1 METMNGDDPMMLLFG
16 PGGANEPHAAYRKL
30 RDECP
35 VVRTTGYD
43 GAMEVVISRYEDVAW
58 ALRHP
63 EVFSSSAEAV
73 SIGQE
78 QPLIPLQVDPPDH
91 SKYRRLLDPQFS
103 PKRMAALEGG
113 AREFVNRLI
122 DGFASRGSCDFHE
135 EFATPLPSTIFL
147 LLMGLPI
154 EDLSIF
160 LQWRDNTVRPDVEPG
175 DFDGAARIREQTGH
189 DITQYFEGAIE
200 ARRAKPD
207 DGLLTRLVNA
217 EIEGRPL
224 TREELLG
231 TCHLLI
237 LGGLDTVT
245 ATLDCSIAYLAHHPE
260 RRRELVE
267 KPELTAAAVEELLR
281 WETPVQMVARVVKQD
296 ATIGGVDV
304 KAGDRVTVLIGAA
317 DGDERDFDDV
327 DTVSFTRQANRHV
340 AFGAGPHRCLGSHLA
355 RLELRV
361 AIEEFHRRIP
371 DYRIP
376 DGTELV
382 YSPGIRQTMGLPLEF
397 EPEGARSAE
406 VAGAGLA

>member
-1 METMNGDDPMMLLFG
+1 MDTMNGDDPNMLLFA
-16 PGGANEPHAAYRKL
+16 PGAANEPHAAYRKL

-35 VVRTTGYD
+35 VHRGVGYD
-43 GAMEVVISRYEDVAW
+43 GAMEVVISRYDDVCS

-91 SKYRRLLDPQFS
+91 LKYRRLLDPQFS
-103 PKRMAALEGG
+103 PKRMAALETG

-122 DGFASRGSCDFHE
+122 DGFADRGSCDFHE

-147 LLMGLPI
+147 LLMGLPHD
-154 EDLSIF
+154 DLPIF

-175 DFDGAARIREQTGH
+175 DFDGAARIRDQTGH
-189 DITQYFEGAIE
+189 EITEYFDRAIE
-200 ARRAKPD
+200 ARRANPD
-207 DGLLTRLVNA
+207 DALLSRLVHA
-217 EIEGRPL
+217 DIEGRPL
-224 TREELLG
+224 SREELLG

-245 ATLDCSIAYLAHHPE
+245 ATLDCSIAYLAQHPE
-260 RRRELVE
+260 IRRQLVQQ
-267 KPELTAAAVEELLR
+267 PELTGAAVEELLR
-281 WETPVQMVARVVKQD
+281 WESPVQMVARIVKED
-296 ATIGGVDV
+296 SSIGGVEV
-304 KAGDRVTVLIGAA
+304 KQGDRVTVLIGAA
-317 DGDERDFDDV
+317 DGDEREFPDA
-327 DTVSFTRQANRHV
+327 DTVSFTRHANRHV
-340 AFGAGPHRCLGSHLA
+340 AFGGGPHRCLGSHLA

-361 AIEEFHRRIP
+361 ALEEFHHRIP

-397 EPEGARSAE
+397 EPEGAPSSDTA
-406 VAGAGLA
+406 VAGRV

>member
-1 METMNGDDPMMLLFG
+1 MDTMNGDDPNMLLFA
-16 PGGANEPHAAYRKL
+16 PGAANEPHAAYRKL

-35 VVRTTGYD
+35 VHRGVGYD
-43 GAMEVVISRYEDVAW
+43 GAMEVVISRYDDVCS

-91 SKYRRLLDPQFS
+91 LKYRRLLDPQFS
-103 PKRMAALEGG
+103 PKRMAALETG

-122 DGFASRGSCDFHE
+122 DGFADRGSCDFHE

-147 LLMGLPI
+147 LLMGLPHD
-154 EDLSIF
+154 DLPIF

-175 DFDGAARIREQTGH
+175 DFDGAARIRDQTGH
-189 DITQYFEGAIE
+189 EITEYFDRAIE
-200 ARRAKPD
+200 DRRANPD
-207 DGLLTRLVNA
+207 DALLSRLVQA
-217 EIEGRPL
+217 DIEGRPL
-224 TREELLG
+224 SREELLG

-245 ATLDCSIAYLAHHPE
+245 ATLDCSIAYLAQHPE
-260 RRRELVE
+260 IRRQLVQQ
-267 KPELTAAAVEELLR
+267 PELTGAAVEELLR
-281 WETPVQMVARVVKQD
+281 WESPVQMVARIVKED
-296 ATIGGVDV
+296 SSIGGVEV
-304 KAGDRVTVLIGAA
+304 KQGDRVTVLIGAA
-317 DGDERDFDDV
+317 DGDEREFPDA
-327 DTVSFTRQANRHV
+327 DTVSFTRHANRHV
-340 AFGAGPHRCLGSHLA
+340 AFGGGPHRCLGSHLA

-361 AIEEFHRRIP
+361 ALEEFHRRIP

-397 EPEGARSAE
+397 EPEGAPSSDTA
-406 VAGAGLA
+406 VAGRV

>member
-1 METMNGDDPMMLLFG
+1 MDTMNGDDPNMLLFA
-16 PGGANEPHAAYRKL
+16 PGAANEPHAAYRKL

-35 VVRTTGYD
+35 VHRGVGYD
-43 GAMEVVISRYEDVAW
+43 GAMEVVISRYDDVCS

-91 SKYRRLLDPQFS
+91 LKYRRLLDPQFS
-103 PKRMAALEGG
+103 PKRMAALETG

-122 DGFASRGSCDFHE
+122 DGFADRGSCDFHE

-147 LLMGLPI
+147 LLMGLPND
-154 EDLSIF
+154 DLPIF
-160 LQWRDNTVRPDVEPG
+160 LRWRDNTVRPDVEPG
-175 DFDGAARIREQTGH
+175 DFDGAARIRDQTGH
-189 DITQYFEGAIE
+189 EITEYFDRAIE
-200 ARRAKPD
+200 ARRANPD
-207 DGLLTRLVNA
+207 DALLSRLVHA
-217 EIEGRPL
+217 DIEGRPL
-224 TREELLG
+224 SREELLG

-245 ATLDCSIAYLAHHPE
+245 ATLDCSIAYLAQHPE
-260 RRRELVE
+260 IRRQLVQQ
-267 KPELTAAAVEELLR
+267 PELTGAAVEELLR
-281 WETPVQMVARVVKQD
+281 WESPVQMVARIVKED
-296 ATIGGVDV
+296 SSIGGVEV
-304 KAGDRVTVLIGAA
+304 KKGDRVTVLIGAA
-317 DGDERDFDDV
+317 DGDEREFSDA
-327 DTVSFTRQANRHV
+327 DTVSFTRHANRHV
-340 AFGAGPHRCLGSHLA
+340 AFGGGPHRCLGSHLA

-361 AIEEFHRRIP
+361 ALEEFHRRIP

-397 EPEGARSAE
+397 EPEGAPSSDTA
-406 VAGAGLA
+406 VAGRI

>member
-1 METMNGDDPMMLLFG
+1 MDTMNGDDPNMLLFA
-16 PGGANEPHAAYRKL
+16 PGAANEPHAAYRKL

-35 VVRTTGYD
+35 VHRGVGYD
-43 GAMEVVISRYEDVAW
+43 GAMEVVISRYDDVCS

-91 SKYRRLLDPQFS
+91 LKYRRLLDPQFS
-103 PKRMAALEGG
+103 PKRMAALETG

-122 DGFASRGSCDFHE
+122 DGFADRGSCDFHE

-147 LLMGLPI
+147 LLMGLPHD
-154 EDLSIF
+154 DLPIF

-175 DFDGAARIREQTGH
+175 DFDGAARIRDQTGH
-189 DITQYFEGAIE
+189 EITEYFDRAIE
-200 ARRAKPD
+200 ARRANPD
-207 DGLLTRLVNA
+207 DALLSRLVHA
-217 EIEGRPL
+217 DIEGRPL
-224 TREELLG
+224 SREELLG

-245 ATLDCSIAYLAHHPE
+245 ATLDCSIAYLAQHPE
-260 RRRELVE
+260 IRRQLVQQ
-267 KPELTAAAVEELLR
+267 PELTGAAVEELLR
-281 WETPVQMVARVVKQD
+281 WESPVQMVARIVKED
-296 ATIGGVDV
+296 SSIGGVEV
-304 KAGDRVTVLIGAA
+304 KQGDRVTVLIGAA
-317 DGDERDFDDV
+317 DGDEREFPDA
-327 DTVSFTRQANRHV
+327 DTVSFTRHVNRHV
-340 AFGAGPHRCLGSHLA
+340 AFGGGPHRCLGSHLA

-361 AIEEFHRRIP
+361 ALEEFHRRIP

-382 YSPGIRQTMGLPLEF
+382 YSPGIRQTMVLPLEF
-397 EPEGARSAE
+397 EPEGAPSSDTA
-406 VAGAGLA
+406 VAGRI

>member
-1 METMNGDDPMMLLFG
+1 MDTMNGDDPNMLLFA
-16 PGGANEPHAAYRKL
+16 PGAANEPHAAYRKL

-35 VVRTTGYD
+35 VHRGVGYD
-43 GAMEVVISRYEDVAW
+43 GAMEVVISRYDDVCS

-91 SKYRRLLDPQFS
+91 LKYRRLLDPQFS
-103 PKRMAALEGG
+103 PKRMAALETG

-122 DGFASRGSCDFHE
+122 DGFADRGSCDFHE

-147 LLMGLPI
+147 LLMGLPHD
-154 EDLSIF
+154 DLPIF

-175 DFDGAARIREQTGH
+175 DFDGAARIRDQTGH
-189 DITQYFEGAIE
+189 EITEYFDRAIE
-200 ARRAKPD
+200 ARRANPD
-207 DGLLTRLVNA
+207 DALLSRLVHA
-217 EIEGRPL
+217 DIEGRPL
-224 TREELLG
+224 SREELLG

-245 ATLDCSIAYLAHHPE
+245 ATLDCSIAYLAQHPE
-260 RRRELVE
+260 IRRQLVQQ
-267 KPELTAAAVEELLR
+267 PELTGAAVEELLR
-281 WETPVQMVARVVKQD
+281 WESPVQMVARIVKED
-296 ATIGGVDV
+296 SSIGGVEV
-304 KAGDRVTVLIGAA
+304 KKGDRVTVLIGAA
-317 DGDERDFDDV
+317 DGDEREFPDA
-327 DTVSFTRQANRHV
+327 DTVSFTRHANRHV
-340 AFGAGPHRCLGSHLA
+340 AFGGGPHRCLGSHLA

-361 AIEEFHRRIP
+361 ALEEFHRRIP

-397 EPEGARSAE
+397 EPEGAPSSDTA
-406 VAGAGLA
+406 VAGRI

>member
-1 METMNGDDPMMLLFG
+1 MDTMNGDDPNMLLFA
-16 PGGANEPHAAYRKL
+16 PGAANEPHAAYRKL

-35 VVRTTGYD
+35 VHRGVGYD
-43 GAMEVVISRYEDVAW
+43 GAMEVVISRYDDVCS

-91 SKYRRLLDPQFS
+91 LKYRRLLDPQFS
-103 PKRMAALEGG
+103 PKRMAALETG

-122 DGFASRGSCDFHE
+122 DGFADRGSCDFHE

-147 LLMGLPI
+147 LLMGLPHD
-154 EDLSIF
+154 DLPIF

-175 DFDGAARIREQTGH
+175 DFDGAARIRDQTGH
-189 DITQYFEGAIE
+189 EITEYFDRAIE
-200 ARRAKPD
+200 ARRANPD
-207 DGLLTRLVNA
+207 DALLSRLVHA
-217 EIEGRPL
+217 DIEGRPL
-224 TREELLG
+224 SREELLG

-245 ATLDCSIAYLAHHPE
+245 ATLDCSIAYLAQHPE
-260 RRRELVE
+260 IRRQLVQQ
-267 KPELTAAAVEELLR
+267 PELTGAAVEELLR
-281 WETPVQMVARVVKQD
+281 WESPVQMVARIVKED
-296 ATIGGVDV
+296 STIGGVEV
-304 KAGDRVTVLIGAA
+304 KKGDRVTVLIGAA
-317 DGDERDFDDV
+317 DGDEREFPDA
-327 DTVSFTRQANRHV
+327 DTVSFTRHANRHV
-340 AFGAGPHRCLGSHLA
+340 AFGGGPHRCLGSHLA

-361 AIEEFHRRIP
+361 ALEEFHRRIP

-397 EPEGARSAE
+397 EPEGAPSSDTA
-406 VAGAGLA
+406 VAGRI

>member
-1 METMNGDDPMMLLFG
+1 MDTMNGDDPNMLLFA
-16 PGGANEPHAAYRKL
+16 PGAANEPHAAYRKL

-35 VVRTTGYD
+35 VHRGVGYD
-43 GAMEVVISRYEDVAW
+43 GAMEVVISRYDDVCS

-91 SKYRRLLDPQFS
+91 LKYRRLLDPQFS
-103 PKRMAALEGG
+103 PKRMAALETG

-122 DGFASRGSCDFHE
+122 DGFADRGSCDFHE

-147 LLMGLPI
+147 LLMGLPHD
-154 EDLSIF
+154 DLPIF

-175 DFDGAARIREQTGH
+175 DFDGAARIRDQTGH
-189 DITQYFEGAIE
+189 EITEYFDRAIE
-200 ARRAKPD
+200 ARRADPD
-207 DGLLTRLVNA
+207 DALLSRLVHA
-217 EIEGRPL
+217 DIEGRPL
-224 TREELLG
+224 SREELLG

-245 ATLDCSIAYLAHHPE
+245 ATLDCSIAYLAQHPE
-260 RRRELVE
+260 IRRQLVQQ
-267 KPELTAAAVEELLR
+267 PELTGAAVEELLR
-281 WETPVQMVARVVKQD
+281 WESPVQMVARIVKED
-296 ATIGGVDV
+296 SSIGGVEV
-304 KAGDRVTVLIGAA
+304 KKGDRVTVLIGAA
-317 DGDERDFDDV
+317 DGDEREFPDA
-327 DTVSFTRQANRHV
+327 DTVSFTRHANRHV
-340 AFGAGPHRCLGSHLA
+340 AFGGGPHRCLGSHLA

-361 AIEEFHRRIP
+361 ALEEFHRRIP

-397 EPEGARSAE
+397 EPEGAPSSDTA
-406 VAGAGLA
+406 VAGRI